1 MEAIF
6 KKMLFMFKSLHLD
19 VNIYLQIFTTQK
31 YLPYRNAQQVLYQI
45 NMENDGK
52 ACKNLLL
59 NNSKDAALSSNDTL
73 IAAAIFDA

>member
-1 MEAIF
+1 
-6 KKMLFMFKSLHLD
+6 MFKSLHLD

-31 YLPYRNAQQVLYQI
+31 YLPYRNAQQVLYVCIYQI